1 MKIRKRPLGE
11 KKGLSKRKKGTD
23 NVMDKVWIKIHC
35 IRVWSCRAGNKTKR
49 TSQQKLKVIFRRQ
62 ETNYVDWDIIFRN
75 DSMYTYMTWTST
87 QYNQGLDIPIGD
99 KQVVSGS
106 KKRLN
111 TEFSVGYIHSV
122 NVLFKYKQA
131 YSGFRLGHN
140 KEFRGFKTN
149 ILPAIWK
156 MRWIMSVKQETFTL
170 IQVKNADNF
179 TKNQE

>member
-1 MKIRKRPLGE
+1 MKIRKRLLGK

-35 IRVWSCRAGNKTKR
+35 IRVWSCWAGNKTKR

-62 ETNYVDWDIIFRN
+62 ETNYIDWDKIFRN
-75 DSMYTYMTWTST
+75 GSMYTFMTWTST
-87 QYNQGLDIPIGD
+87 QYNQGLEISIGD

-111 TEFSVGYIHSV
+111 TEFSVGYIPSM

-131 YSGFRLGHN
+131 
-140 KEFRGFKTN
+140 
-149 ILPAIWK
+149 
-156 MRWIMSVKQETFTL
+156 
-170 IQVKNADNF
+170 IQWLQARS
-179 TKNQE
+179 QQRIQGI